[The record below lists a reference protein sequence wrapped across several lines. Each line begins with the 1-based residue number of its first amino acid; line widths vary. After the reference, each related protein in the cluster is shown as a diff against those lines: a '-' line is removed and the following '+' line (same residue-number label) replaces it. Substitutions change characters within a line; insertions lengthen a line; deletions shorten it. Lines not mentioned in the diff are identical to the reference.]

1 MRRMM
6 FLVTMAIGL
15 LVLIPQTL
23 PAGTPKSPEG
33 IWIGSL
39 DAMGTRL
46 RIVFK
51 VATVPEGGWKTTLDS
66 PDQGAKD
73 IPVAGTFVR
82 GDSLI
87 LDVAV
92 VRGNFEGSLNAAGDS
107 LHGKWTQGGISFPL
121 HLSRAQSAPV
131 TVRSQEPVPPLP
143 YVSEEVQFR
152 NVSAGF
158 DLAGTFTKPS
168 GKGRFPA
175 VALITGSG
183 SQDRDESVFGHRPFL
198 VLSDHLTRKG
208 IAVLRFDDRGVGKS
222 GGNAGEATT
231 LDLVTDALAAVDYLK
246 SRPDVN
252 PKRVGLAGHSE
263 GGMIAPLAASRD
275 RDIAFIVLLAGPA
288 MRGDS
293 LIVLQA
299 EAIMRASGTPDST
312 VIRYV
317 SVQKRIFDAIESE
330 PDTAAA
336 AARVRSILNEVVA
349 GMTAEELSQSGL
361 SEETIPVQISQVNSP
376 WFRYFL
382 SYDPAP
388 VLGKI
393 RVPVL
398 ALWGEKD
405 TQVPPEQNLPL
416 MRAALGRAGNRK
428 AELRVLP
435 SLNHLFQ
442 TCRTGAP
449 SEYAA
454 IDETFAPVAL
464 NAVSEW
470 ILSLK

>member
-1 MRRMM
+1 MRRMT

-15 LVLIPQTL
+15 MVLIPQTL

-33 IWIGSL
+33 IWTGTL

-51 VATVPEGGWKTTLDS
+51 VSTVPETGWKTTLDS
-66 PDQGAKD
+66 PDQGARD
-73 IPVAGTFVR
+73 IPVAGTAVR
-82 GDSLI
+82 GDSLF
-87 LDVAV
+87 LDVAA
-92 VRGNFEGSLNAAGDS
+92 VRGKFEGSLDAAGDS
-107 LHGKWTQGGISFPL
+107 LHGKWTQGGVSFPL
-121 HLSRAQSAPV
+121 HLSRAESAPV

-152 NVSAGF
+152 NASAGF

-168 GKGRFPA
+168 GKGPFPA

-263 GGMIAPLAASRD
+263 GGMIAPLAASRN
-275 RDIAFIVLLAGPA
+275 RDITFLVLLAGPA

-293 LIVLQA
+293 LILLQA
-299 EAIMRASGTPDST
+299 AAIMKASATPDST
-312 VIRYV
+312 INRQIEVQRRILGTIV
-317 SVQKRIFDAIESE
+317 SV
-330 PDTAAA
+330 PDTAEA
-336 AARVRSILNEVVA
+336 AARVRDILNEVLA
-349 GMTAEELSQSGL
+349 RMSDEEKRQSGL
-361 SEETIPVQISQVNSP
+361 SEETIPVQIRQMNSP
-376 WFRYFL
+376 WFRFFL

-388 VLGKI
+388 VLEKI

-405 TQVPPEQNLPL
+405 AQVPPEQNLPL
-416 MRAALGRAGNRK
+416 MRAALARAGNHK

-454 IDETFAPVAL
+454 IDETLSPVAL

-470 ILSLK
+470 ILSWK